1 MAEAKKAKE
10 QQQEKNKLSKEVS
23 TIIEQVE
30 QLTVLQLAELVE
42 ALEEKFG
49 VSATPVAA
57 PASVAA
63 ATGGGAGAAAEEET
77 KTEFNVV
84 LTSFGDKKIQVIK
97 AVRTLKPDIG
107 LADAKKL
114 VESVPATI
122 LENAKKEEAE
132 EAKKKLEEAGGTV
145 ELK

>member
-1 MAEAKKAKE
+1 MAEDK
-10 QQQEKNKLSKEVS
+10 QETKQPSKSVNS
-23 TIIEQVE
+23 IIEKVGK
-30 QLTVLQLAELVE
+30 LTVLQLAELVE

-49 VSATPVAA
+49 VSAAPVASPLFSGPTGASPANAA
-57 PASVAA
+57 PA
-63 ATGGGAGAAAEEET
+63 EE

-97 AVRTLKPDIG
+97 TVRTIKPDLG

-114 VESVPATI
+114 VEGAPATI
-122 LENAKKEEAE
+122 LANAKKEAAE